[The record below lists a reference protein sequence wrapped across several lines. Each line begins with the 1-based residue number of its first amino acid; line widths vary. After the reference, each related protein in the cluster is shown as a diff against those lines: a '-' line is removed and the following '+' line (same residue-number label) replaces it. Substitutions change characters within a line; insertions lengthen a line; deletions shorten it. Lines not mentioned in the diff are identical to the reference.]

1 MRRADYGGADV
12 LHGKTPLFQHRKAFM
27 NPQEKELLT
36 TLLDRVKNAPRQDK
50 DPEAD
55 ALIRQAMAAQ
65 PDLPYY
71 LTQTVLIQD
80 LSLHQAQQRIAD
92 LEKQLADAQQAAKPS
107 VGSFLGGLFGSR
119 PPAQAGG
126 PAQAGPPPAGP
137 WTRSPQVAAAPP
149 AQPYGQPGYAPQP
162 GYGQQPM
169 AGGLMGGGMGGAGGG
184 FLRSAAA
191 TAAGVAG
198 GALLFQGIESLFGNH
213 YAGGLMSGGMTPGLG
228 ESVVNNYYGN
238 DAGGGGA
245 DWSSDP
251 GGAGGGGGDWSSDA
265 GAAGGGGDW
274 SSDAGAAGGGYDP
287 GGQDFSS
294 DQDWGGGG
302 GDWSSG
308 DSNTSC

>member
-1 MRRADYGGADV
+1 M
-12 LHGKTPLFQHRKAFM
+12 T
-27 NPQEKELLT
+27 PQEKELLT
-36 TLLDRVKNAPRQDK
+36 TLLERLKNTPRQPK

-55 ALIRQAMAAQ
+55 ALIRQATTEQ

-71 LTQTVLIQD
+71 LVQTVLIQD

-92 LEKQLADAQQAAKPS
+92 LEKQLADAQQAAKPT

-119 PPAQAGG
+119 PPAQASA
-126 PAQAGPPPAGP
+126 PAQGGP
-137 WTRSPQVAAAPP
+137 WTRSPQVAAAPA

-169 AGGLMGGGMGGAGGG
+169 GGGMGGGLMGGMGGGGG

-198 GALLFQGIESLFGNH
+198 GALLFQGISSLFGNH

-228 ESVVNNYYGN
+228 ETVVNNYYGN
-238 DAGGGGA
+238 DAGGG

-251 GGAGGGGGDWSSDA
+251 GGAGGGGDWSSNDA
-265 GAAGGGGDW
+265 GAAGGDW
-274 SSDAGAAGGGYDP
+274 SSDAGGGGGDYASFDP
-287 GGQDFSS
+287 SRQDFSS
-294 DQDWGGGG
+294 DQDSGGG
-302 GDWSSG
+302 GDWSSS
-308 DSNTSC
+308 DNTSC

>member
-1 MRRADYGGADV
+1 
-12 LHGKTPLFQHRKAFM
+12 M

-36 TLLDRVKNAPRQDK
+36 TLLDRLKNAPRQDK

-119 PPAQAGG
+119 PPAQASG
-126 PAQAGPPPAGP
+126 PAQAGPAQPGP

-149 AQPYGQPGYAPQP
+149 AQPYGQPGYAQQP

-169 AGGLMGGGMGGAGGG
+169 GGGFMGGGMGGAGGG

-228 ESVVNNYYGN
+228 ETVVNNYYGS
-238 DAGGGGA
+238 DAGAAGG
-245 DWSSDP
+245 DWSSSDP
-251 GGAGGGGGDWSSDA
+251 GGTGGGGDWSSDA
-265 GAAGGGGDW
+265 GGGDYS
-274 SSDAGAAGGGYDP
+274 SSDP
-287 GGQDFSS
+287 GQDFSS

-308 DSNTSC
+308 DNSTSC

>member
-1 MRRADYGGADV
+1 M
-12 LHGKTPLFQHRKAFM
+12 T
-27 NPQEKELLT
+27 PQEKDLLT
-36 TLLDRVKNAPRQDK
+36 TLLDRVRNTPRQPK

-55 ALIRQAMAAQ
+55 ALIRQAMSDQ

-92 LEKQLADAQQAAKPS
+92 LEKQLADAQQSAKPT

-119 PPAQAGG
+119 PPAPSSGA
-126 PAQAGPPPAGP
+126 PPAGP

-149 AQPYGQPGYAPQP
+149 VQPGYAQP
-162 GYGQQPM
+162 GYGQPP
-169 AGGLMGGGMGGAGGG
+169 GGGGFLGGGMGGGGG

-213 YAGGLMSGGMTPGLG
+213 YAGGLMGAGMTPGLG
-228 ESVVNNYYGN
+228 ETVINNYYGS
-238 DAGGGGA
+238 DTAGGG

-251 GGAGGGGGDWSSDA
+251 GGAGGGDWSSDA
-265 GAAGGGGDW
+265 GAAGGGDYA
-274 SSDAGAAGGGYDP
+274 SDDP
-287 GGQDFSS
+287 GSQDFSS

-302 GDWSSG
+302 DDWSS
-308 DSNTSC
+308 DNTSC

>member
-1 MRRADYGGADV
+1 
-12 LHGKTPLFQHRKAFM
+12 M

-36 TLLDRVKNAPRQDK
+36 TLLDRLKNAPRQEK

-55 ALIRQAMAAQ
+55 ALIRQAMTAQ

-92 LEKQLADAQQAAKPS
+92 LEKQLTDAQQAAKPS

-119 PPAQAGG
+119 PPAQASG
-126 PAQAGPPPAGP
+126 PAQAGPWSRA
-137 WTRSPQVAAAPP
+137 PQVAAAPPAQP

-169 AGGLMGGGMGGAGGG
+169 GGGFMGGGMGGGAGGG

-198 GALLFQGIESLFGNH
+198 GALLFQGISSLFGNH

-228 ESVVNNYYGN
+228 ETVVNNYYGN
-238 DAGGGGA
+238 DAGSGGG

-251 GGAGGGGGDWSSDA
+251 GAAGGGDWSSDA

-274 SSDAGAAGGGYDP
+274 SSDAGAAGYDP
-287 GGQDFSS
+287 GNQDFSS
-294 DQDWGGGG
+294 DQDW
-302 GDWSSG
+302 
-308 DSNTSC
+308 

>member
-1 MRRADYGGADV
+1 
-12 LHGKTPLFQHRKAFM
+12 M

-36 TLLDRVKNAPRQDK
+36 TLLDRLKNAPRQDK

-55 ALIRQAMAAQ
+55 ALIRQAMTAQ

-92 LEKQLADAQQAAKPS
+92 LEKQLADAQQAAKPT

-119 PPAQAGG
+119 PPAPASG
-126 PAQAGPPPAGP
+126 PAQAGPQSGP

-169 AGGLMGGGMGGAGGG
+169 GGGFMGGGAGGG

-198 GALLFQGIESLFGNH
+198 GALLFQGISSLFGNH

-228 ESVVNNYYGN
+228 ETVVNNYYGD
-238 DAGGGGA
+238 DAGSGGG

-251 GGAGGGGGDWSSDA
+251 GGAGGGGDWSSDA

-274 SSDAGAAGGGYDP
+274 SSDAGYDP
-287 GGQDFSS
+287 GQDFSS

-308 DSNTSC
+308 DNSPSC

>member
-1 MRRADYGGADV
+1 M
-12 LHGKTPLFQHRKAFM
+12 T
-27 NPQEKELLT
+27 PQEKELLT
-36 TLLDRVKNAPRQDK
+36 TLLDRLKNAARQPK

-55 ALIRQAMAAQ
+55 ALIRQATTEQ

-71 LTQTVLIQD
+71 LVQTVLIQD

-92 LEKQLADAQQAAKPS
+92 LEKQLADAQQAAKPT

-119 PPAQAGG
+119 PPAQASG
-126 PAQAGPPPAGP
+126 PAQAGP

-169 AGGLMGGGMGGAGGG
+169 AGGLMGGGMGAGGG

-198 GALLFQGIESLFGNH
+198 GALLFEGISSLFGNH

-228 ESVVNNYYGN
+228 ESVVNNYYGS
-238 DAGGGGA
+238 DAGGAGGGG

-251 GGAGGGGGDWSSDA
+251 GGAGGGGGDWSSGA
-265 GAAGGGGDW
+265 GAGDGD
-274 SSDAGAAGGGYDP
+274 SASYDP
-287 GGQDFSS
+287 GSQDFSS

-308 DSNTSC
+308 DNNTSC

>member
-1 MRRADYGGADV
+1 
-12 LHGKTPLFQHRKAFM
+12 M

-71 LTQTVLIQD
+71 LD
-80 LSLHQAQQRIAD
+80 ANRAD
-92 LEKQLADAQQAAKPS
+92 PGSEPAPGAAADRRSREAARRCPAS
-107 VGSFLGGLFGSR
+107 GEAERWELPRRPVRSR
-119 PPAQAGG
+119 PPAQASG
-126 PAQAGPPPAGP
+126 PAQAGPPQAGP

-169 AGGLMGGGMGGAGGG
+169 GGGFMGGGGMGGAGGG

-198 GALLFQGIESLFGNH
+198 GALLFQGISSLFGNH
-213 YAGGLMSGGMTPGLG
+213 YAGG
-228 ESVVNNYYGN
+228 
-238 DAGGGGA
+238 A
-245 DWSSDP
+245 DERRH
-251 GGAGGGGGDWSSDA
+251 DA
-265 GAAGGGGDW
+265 GAR
-274 SSDAGAAGGGYDP
+274 
-287 GGQDFSS
+287 
-294 DQDWGGGG
+294 
-302 GDWSSG
+302 
-308 DSNTSC
+308 

>member
-1 MRRADYGGADV
+1 M
-12 LHGKTPLFQHRKAFM
+12 T
-27 NPQEKELLT
+27 PQEKELLT

-92 LEKQLADAQQAAKPS
+92 IEKQLADAQQAAKPS

-119 PPAQAGG
+119 PPTQATG
-126 PAQAGPPPAGP
+126 PAQAGP
-137 WTRSPQVAAAPP
+137 WTRSPQVAASPP
-149 AQPYGQPGYAPQP
+149 PQPYGQPGYAPQP

-169 AGGLMGGGMGGAGGG
+169 GGGFMGGGGMGGAGGG

-198 GALLFQGIESLFGNH
+198 GALLFQGISSLFGNH

-228 ESVVNNYYGN
+228 ETVVNNYYGN
-238 DAGGGGA
+238 DAGGG

-251 GGAGGGGGDWSSDA
+251 GG
-265 GAAGGGGDW
+265 AGGGGDW
-274 SSDAGAAGGGYDP
+274 SSDAGAAGGDGDWSS
-287 GGQDFSS
+287 QDSSS